1 MIQRKSSRNRRLL
14 LRFKTLDKT
23 NNLMYTYKYEN
34 GTLLQTEEYQV
45 TLSSDTL
52 TKKTLLH
59 RTELHYKDGKLAQ
72 KVEVYVKNGAE
83 TSQTYEYNYSTE
95 EENFTLTLPTGVKSV
110 AFLE

>member
-1 MIQRKSSRNRRLL
+1 
-14 LRFKTLDKT
+14 
-23 NNLMYTYKYEN
+23 MYTYKYEN

-59 RTELHYKDGKLAQ
+59 RTELHYWDGKLGQ

-83 TSQTYEYNYSTE
+83 TSQTYDYTYLTD
-95 EENFTLTLPTGVKSV
+95 EENKFTLTLPTGVKSV